1 MPPPRRGRPPGAPT
15 AGDGGASETGWLD
28 PKTGQPLSASDLVG
42 YAIVANAQGVL
53 HTVERVT
60 DVSGQEFFEFAIA
73 DPSLLKAFGFLDPRA
88 GTVGPAGRAPPTFA
102 STQAAQTQQEEF
114 LAAQAKLNRQADIEA
129 AELLAEQQAQ
139 ETRLGTL
146 STLISDFLDAQSQA
160 RNTLANLQ
168 PDPFRFAAV
177 AGGTAPFGTTPQ
189 QGFQKQLQQ
198 FASAPTPTVDPNA
211 TADELQATI
220 DELTGAQPPEAP
232 GGFGAAGG
240 ANIPL
245 PPPGESVAVRVGEKG
260 EEVLEISAQGVRVIP
275 LGGNFAHGGTI
286 GDFDFQ
292 KIKFD
297 KSTLFP
303 ALTTSG
309 IFSSLGFSRL
319 PRVKFG
325 EQGRLNLRGK
335 RGAGVFGRLGIA
347 PSFVQKIGSPE
358 VFIVDPE
365 TGERRLLGTGAL
377 KQVNPRDIV
386 RVPDIE
392 AFGPLGATKF
402 TGAEAR
408 RGFGEIGERPSAF
421 TEFSAPIVE
430 PTTGVLLPAPFMVA
444 EQLNQ
449 LRVTNPTRFNLL
461 LSAYKAAGVPPQ
473 AVIGAL
479 QSGLSFGEERGAVGL
494 R

>member
-1 MPPPRRGRPPGAPT
+1 LADFFTFYGIDPNSPAANIIRQRIA
-15 AGDGGASETGWLD
+15 DGE
-28 PKTGQPLSASDLVG
+28 P
-42 YAIVANAQGVL
+42 AN
-53 HTVERVT
+53 
-60 DVSGQEFFEFAIA
+60 DVFLEFAALGQTGPFA
-73 DPSLLKAFGFLDPRA
+73 DTGA
-88 GTVGPAGRAPPTFA
+88 VGAGRAPPAFS
-102 STQAAQTQQEEF
+102 STQVAQTQAEEFARGERVGGQEFSAAQTE
-114 LAAQAKLNRQADIEA
+114 LNRQADIDA
-129 AELLAEQQAQ
+129 ALLREEGANRRDRLGALTRLIDSFLNQQAQ
-139 ETRLGTL
+139 
-146 STLISDFLDAQSQA
+146 A
-160 RNTLANLQ
+160 RDTLANLQ

-177 AGGTAPFGTTPQ
+177 ASGTAPFGTTPQ

-211 TADELQATI
+211 TAGELQATI
-220 DELTGAQPPEAP
+220 DELTGARPPEAP
-232 GGFGAAGG
+232 GVFGAAGG

-245 PPPGESVAVRVGEKG
+245 PPPGESVAVRVGEQG

-286 GDFDFQ
+286 GDFEFQ
-292 KIKFD
+292 KVKFD
-297 KSTLFP
+297 KESLFP

-309 IFSSLGFSRL
+309 IFSGFSNL
-319 PRVKFG
+319 PRVTFG
-325 EQGRLNLRGK
+325 QQGRLNLPSG

-347 PSFVQKIGSPE
+347 PSFVQGVGRPE

-365 TGERRLLGTGAL
+365 TGQRRLLGGGAL
-377 KQVNPRDIV
+377 KLVNPADIV

-392 AFGPLGATKF
+392 AFGPLGATKLG
-402 TGAEAR
+402 GAEAR
-408 RGFGEIGERPSAF
+408 ESFGQIGERPSAF

-461 LSAYKAAGVPPQ
+461 LSAYKSAGVPPQ
-473 AVIGAL
+473 AVVGAL